1 MLCED
6 FFFPNDNIFPWSYS
20 ELCVCVAGKCL
31 PYCCGN
37 GKRHGLFCSCYKRK
51 QTGTKRRLW
60 CVREGQQVC
69 LCNLFSINKGRWN
82 VISVMS
88 TVSFKVMVYLEL
100 RRLCN
105 VNKEQFIMKIS
116 TKLSNFY
123 FFIEGNLKF
132 KSLADGGY

>member
-1 MLCED
+1 
-6 FFFPNDNIFPWSYS
+6 
-20 ELCVCVAGKCL
+20 
-31 PYCCGN
+31 
-37 GKRHGLFCSCYKRK
+37 
-51 QTGTKRRLW
+51 
-60 CVREGQQVC
+60 
-69 LCNLFSINKGRWN
+69 
-82 VISVMS
+82 MS